1 MPSPVLLGLHYH
13 WLKVASSLSVTDFH
27 KKVAKKAT
35 YSVTWTQPIF
45 LRLQR
50 LPRVVIW
57 DEASLTPRELTE
69 KWKWLLA
76 PHCLSPCRSA
86 CQLCGSR
93 EPGLG
98 VFFWENQKAVTL
110 LGRCEFM
117 LRLYRCLALLV
128 YHELVSGS
136 SRRAQARLRCL
147 GHGNRHS
154 LEQKQERERCPAFD
168 LRHFP
173 DRKAPSLQKSLPFSA
188 HVLMMSQWRPFTIYA
203 PFFHL

>member
-1 MPSPVLLGLHYH
+1 M
-13 WLKVASSLSVTDFH
+13 
-27 KKVAKKAT
+27 
-35 YSVTWTQPIF
+35 
-45 LRLQR
+45 
-50 LPRVVIW
+50 
-57 DEASLTPRELTE
+57 
-69 KWKWLLA
+69 A
-76 PHCLSPCRSA
+76 PGTTCSSPCHSA

-128 YHELVSGS
+128 YRELVSRS
-136 SRRAQARLRCL
+136 SRRAQARLRRL

-173 DRKAPSLQKSLPFSA
+173 DRKALSLQKSLPFSA
-188 HVLMMSQWRPFTIYA
+188 HVLMMSQWRPLSFICSFIRSSQISYLFFKKSCIKFSFILFFLDQTDNFPLFRISIEKTIELQHC
-203 PFFHL
+203 FFLIR